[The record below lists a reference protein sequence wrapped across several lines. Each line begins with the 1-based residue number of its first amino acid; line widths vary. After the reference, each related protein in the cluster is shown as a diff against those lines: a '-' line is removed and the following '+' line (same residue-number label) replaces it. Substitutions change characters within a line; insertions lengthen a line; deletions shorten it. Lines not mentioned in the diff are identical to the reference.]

1 VTTGLC
7 GWFGRC
13 DGASAEML
21 RTMAGP
27 TAGESATHADDVSA
41 LFVDTGYEGGSVF
54 SDGHYRA
61 ALAGEPRWSDPDLA
75 ALSARSGPAAAL
87 VEAFRRHRTDLF
99 RFLHGPFALALY
111 DESEDEALLAIDRFG
126 IHALCYADGAPLVFG
141 STADSVRR
149 HPRLGGTIDPQAIF
163 NFVNF
168 AVVPAPGTIWL
179 DQKKLLP
186 AQYLHRRKGTTR
198 TGFYWQMPYREA
210 GSKDKRALAEE
221 LMRLLQQ
228 AVRRAA
234 DGVANEHIGAFLSGG
249 LDSST
254 VAGLLARL
262 SGTAAK
268 SFTMCFGA
276 EEYDEVYYSRIAAK
290 HFGLNARE
298 HNVSPDE
305 AVGVLETLARV
316 YDEPFGNSSAI
327 PTFCCARLAKGDGVS
342 VLLAGDGG
350 DELFAGNSRYR
361 TQLMLD
367 RYFRLPALFRKGLLE
382 PLLASLPDAAMVGP
396 VRKARSYVRLVTT
409 PMPDR
414 MLAYE
419 HLDGAE
425 IEAMFRPEM
434 LQTVDR
440 NQPMALA
447 RAAYD
452 RPSQGDKLQRMM
464 HLDIELALAD
474 NDLRKVRGMCRAAGV
489 KVRFPFLDEDLADFS
504 ATLPAD
510 ILMEGQRLRA
520 FFKNSMQGFLP
531 PEILDKKKHGFGM
544 PYDLWIRSNP
554 RVRQIVGDNVASFR
568 RRAYCRP
575 EFIDRL
581 MAGYASDDARFAG
594 RLWDIMILE
603 MWLRERRVS

>member
-13 DGASAEML
+13 DGASAAML

-27 TAGESATHADDVSA
+27 ASGETATHADDVSA
-41 LFVDTGYEGGSVF
+41 LFVDTGYEGGNVF
-54 SDGHYRA
+54 SDGRYRA
-61 ALAGEPRWSDPDLA
+61 AFAGEPRWSDPELA
-75 ALSARSGPAAAL
+75 ALGARGGPAAAL

-99 RFLHGPFALALY
+99 RFLHGPFAFALHDANE
-111 DESEDEALLAIDRFG
+111 DESILAIDRFG
-126 IHALCYADGAPLVFG
+126 THALCYADGAPLVFG

-149 HPRLGGTIDPQAIF
+149 HPRVASTIDSQAIF

-168 AVVPAPGTIWL
+168 AVVPAPGTIWRE
-179 DQKKLLP
+179 QKKLLP
-186 AQYLHRRKGTTR
+186 AQYLHRSKGVTR
-198 TGFYWQMPYREA
+198 TGFYWQMPYRETS
-210 GSKDKRALAEE
+210 SKDNRALAEE
-221 LMRLLQQ
+221 LMRLMRQ
-228 AVRRAA
+228 AVQRTM
-234 DGVANEHIGAFLSGG
+234 DGVAKEQIGAFLSGG

-254 VAGLLARL
+254 VAGLLAQL
-262 SGTAAK
+262 SGIAAK

-327 PTFCCARLAKGDGVS
+327 PTFCCARVAQSDGVS

-367 RYFRLPALFRKGLLE
+367 HYFKLPVLLRKGLLE
-382 PLLASLPDAAMVGP
+382 PLLAALPEAAMVGP
-396 VRKARSYVRLVTT
+396 VRKARNYVRLVTT

-419 HLDGAE
+419 HLDGEE

-434 LQTVDR
+434 LRAIDH

-452 RPSQGDKLQRMM
+452 RPAHGDMLQRMM

-489 KVRFPFLDEDLADFS
+489 KVRFPFLDEDLAEFS
-504 ATLPAD
+504 ATLPAG

-520 FFKNSMQGFLP
+520 FFKKSMQGFLP

-554 RVRQIVGDNVASFR
+554 RVRQIVGDNVAGFKQR
-568 RRAYCRP
+568 GYCRP
-575 EFIDRL
+575 EFIDAL